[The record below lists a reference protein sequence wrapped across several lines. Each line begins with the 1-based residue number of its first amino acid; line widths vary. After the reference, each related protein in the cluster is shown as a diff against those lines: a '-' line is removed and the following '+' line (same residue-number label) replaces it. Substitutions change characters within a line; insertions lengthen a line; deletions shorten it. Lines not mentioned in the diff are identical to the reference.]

1 MRNHDNKMSKRT
13 LALIAAAILLF
24 SFSGVMGARA
34 ALSTESEQ
42 ITSNFGM
49 SDLAVEMNE
58 NGKALNGSRDETTQL
73 NLDNLDKDSSGNI
86 MIKPGKIYEEKITAT
101 NSSEHDQ
108 YVRIIFKK
116 YWSGDEGKDPSLT
129 PDMIVLKAGSGWKKS
144 SKESA
149 NETETLYY
157 TEKLP
162 SGSESNPAITGIQI
176 SNKVLDAVEIKEE
189 SEKVGN
195 KTIYTYE
202 YSFDGCAMVI
212 EAELQ
217 AVQTHNAKDAI
228 VSVWGNDAPAVGG
241 DGKLK
246 VE

>member
-1 MRNHDNKMSKRT
+1 MRNDRKMSNRT

-24 SFSGVMGARA
+24 SFSGVMGVRA
-34 ALSTESEQ
+34 ALTTESEQ

-49 SDLAVEMNE
+49 SDLAVELTE
-58 NGKALNGSRDETTQL
+58 NGTVLDGSRDEAVPL
-73 NLDNLDKDSSGNI
+73 NLDHLDKDSDGNI
-86 MIKPGKIYEEKITAT
+86 MIKPGKLYKETIGAR
-101 NSSEHDQ
+101 NASEHDQ
-108 YVRIIFKK
+108 YVRIIIKK
-116 YWSGDEGKDPSLT
+116 YWSGEEGKDPSLT
-129 PDMIVLKAGSGWKKS
+129 PDMIELRIGDGWKKS
-144 SKESA
+144 SKESTK
-149 NETETLYY
+149 ETETLYY
-157 TEKLP
+157 LEKLP
-162 SGSESNPAITGIQI
+162 SGQESKPAITGVKI
-176 SNKVLDAVEIKEE
+176 SSKVLDAVEINEE

-202 YSFDGCAMVI
+202 YDFEGCAMVI